1 MVRHLLSMLDIEREI
16 CDILDRADRI
26 KRAFKAGQVRSTL
39 SRRTLAM
46 IFEKPS
52 TRTRVS
58 FEVGMAQLG
67 GHALYL
73 SPKDIQLG
81 RGETIAD
88 TSRVLS
94 RYCDAVVYRAFDWKN
109 VHALAAASSVPV
121 INALDNREHP
131 CQALADLE
139 TIREHK
145 DSLEGVKI
153 AYVGDGNNVCNSLM
167 LGAALVGADISVGCP
182 ASNRPDAALTRETQ
196 RIAKK
201 TGSKFGVFESPGLA
215 AKDADVLYTD
225 VWVSMGDEAERA
237 KREKIF
243 RPYQVN
249 ARLVAKAKKDAIVMH
264 CLPAHRGLEITDGVL
279 DGKQSVVLDQ
289 AENRLHAQKG
299 LLEWLIAG

>member
-1 MVRHLLSMLDIEREI
+1 MVQHLLSMLDIERDI
-16 CDILDRADRI
+16 CDVLDRADRI
-26 KRAFKAGQVRSTL
+26 KRSFKAGHVRSSL

-58 FEVGMAQLG
+58 FEVAMAQMG

-81 RGETIAD
+81 RGETIED

-94 RYCDAVVYRAFDWKN
+94 RYCDAIVYRAFDWKN
-109 VHALAAASSVPV
+109 VAALAGASRIPV

-131 CQALADLE
+131 CQALADLQ
-139 TIREHK
+139 TVREHK
-145 DSLEGVKI
+145 DSLEGVKV

-167 LGAALVGADISVGCP
+167 LGCALVGADISVGCP
-182 ASNRPDAALTRETQ
+182 PTHRPDKGLARETQ

-201 TGSKFGVFESPGLA
+201 TGSKFEILDSPA
-215 AKDADVLYTD
+215 AAVKEADVVYTD
-225 VWVSMGDEAERA
+225 VWVSMGDESEQA
-237 KREKIF
+237 KREKLF

-249 ARLVAKAKKDAIVMH
+249 ARLVARAKKDAIVMH
-264 CLPAHRGLEITDGVL
+264 CLPAHRGLEITDGVI
-279 DGKQSVVLDQ
+279 DSRQSVVLDQ

>member
-16 CDILDRADRI
+16 FDVLDRADRI
-26 KRAFKAGQVRSTL
+26 KQSFKAGHVRSTL
-39 SRRTLAM
+39 ARRSLAM

-58 FEVGMAQLG
+58 FEVAMIQLG
-67 GHALYL
+67 GSALYL

-81 RGETIAD
+81 RGETIED
-88 TSRVLS
+88 TARVLS
-94 RYCDAVVYRAFDWKN
+94 RYCDAVVYRAFDWRN
-109 VHALAAASSVPV
+109 VHALAGASSVPV

-131 CQALADLE
+131 CQALADLQ

-145 DSLEGVKI
+145 DKLEGIKI

-182 ASNRPDAALTRETQ
+182 ATHQPDKVLMKETQ

-201 TGSKFGVFESPGLA
+201 TGSKFEIVESPATAVVG
-215 AKDADVLYTD
+215 ADVIYTD
-225 VWVSMGDEAERA
+225 VWVSMGEEAEQA
-237 KREKIF
+237 KKEKLF
-243 RPYQVN
+243 RPYQIN
-249 ARLVAKAKKDAIVMH
+249 GKLVARAKKDAIVMH
-264 CLPAHRGLEITDGVL
+264 CLPAHRGLEITDGVI
-279 DGKQSVVLDQ
+279 DGKQSVVFDQ

>member
-1 MVRHLLSMLDIEREI
+1 MLDIEREI
-16 CDILDRADRI
+16 CDVLDRADRI
-26 KRAFKAGQVRSTL
+26 KQSFKAGQVRSTL
-39 SRRTLAM
+39 ARRALAM

-58 FEVGMAQLG
+58 FEVAMHQLG

-81 RGETIAD
+81 RGETIPD
-88 TSRVLS
+88 TARTLS
-94 RYCDAVVYRAFDWKN
+94 RYCDAIVYRAFDWKN
-109 VHALAAASSVPV
+109 VRALAEAASVPV
-121 INALDNREHP
+121 INALDDREHP

-145 DSLEGVKI
+145 DSLEDVKI

-167 LGAALVGADISVGCP
+167 LGAVLVGADVAVGCP
-182 ASNRPDAALTRETQ
+182 PSHAPDKELTRETQ
-196 RIAKK
+196 RIARK
-201 TGSKFGVFESPGLA
+201 TGAKFEIVEKA
-215 AKDADVLYTD
+215 ADAVREADVIYTD
-225 VWVSMGDEAERA
+225 VWVSMGDEAEQA
-237 KREKIF
+237 AREKLF

-249 ARLVAKAKKDAIVMH
+249 AKLVAKAKKDAIVMH

-279 DGKQSVVLDQ
+279 DGPQSVVWHQ